1 MKTPT
6 ANFILPNN
14 FLAEQIILG
23 SIYLDK
29 SILPQILEQLSVEA
43 FYFPEHKILYKTIIS
58 LYKKNINV
66 ELTTTIYS
74 LQENKLLDTIGGIQT
89 LTNITTKVTTTLN
102 IEKYIALL
110 QEKYFRRLL
119 ILLGKSII
127 EMTCNS
133 NISLGEILEEVEERT
148 FKLTIKRFSNSLS
161 NTSELVNEV
170 LIDIQTK
177 FQETSSLAG
186 LATGFKDLDP
196 ILQGLNKADLI
207 ILAGRPSMGKT
218 AFSLNIATNISKNHN
233 LPVLL
238 FSLEMS
244 KQQLIYRLLALLTGI
259 NSMKIRSGNLSS
271 FDWEKLKEAIK
282 SLSQL
287 PIYIDDTSYITF
299 SEIRAK
305 SQQILQG
312 KENIGLIIV
321 DYLQLMELKNSKNN
335 RNQELSI
342 ITRSL
347 KVLAKEL
354 DIPILVLSQLSRT
367 VESRL
372 NKRPILSDLRD
383 SGCLVLDSVNK
394 KAFTKKK
401 GTKIF
406 QTGRK
411 PSYKLRLKRKLSISV
426 TATHRIFTN
435 KGWQALGNMSLKSR
449 FKFLKIQ
456 NFGSMV
462 SKIFYKGVESVF
474 DISISNNN
482 NYLFG
487 HQLLHNSIEQDADVV
502 LMLYRDDYYDKKSL
516 TPGFVEIIIA
526 KHRNGPI
533 GSVNLTFNNKS
544 LKFETI
550 K

>member
-58 LYKKNINV
+58 LYRKNINV

-259 NSMKIRSGNLSS
+259 NSMKIRSGNLAS

-383 SGCLVLDSVNK
+383 SGCLVLDSINK
-394 KAFTKKK
+394 KALSKRK

-406 QTGRK
+406 QTGQK
-411 PSYKLRLKRKLSISV
+411 PSYELRLKRKVSISV

-456 NFGSMV
+456 NFGSIV
-462 SKIFYKGVESVF
+462 SKIVYKGVESVF